1 MEIGASSTAD
11 VIRAE
16 ARVAGL
22 GALSSALGSPA
33 IARTT
38 ISQFLVK
45 RQSHILP
52 RELELRD
59 LNVILESLC
68 SE

>member
-16 ARVAGL
+16 ARVAGAL
-22 GALSSALGSPA
+22 GALSSALESLA
-33 IARTT
+33 IAELI

-45 RQSHILP
+45 RQSHIFY
-52 RELELRD
+52 R
-59 LNVILESLC
+59 VS
-68 SE
+68 